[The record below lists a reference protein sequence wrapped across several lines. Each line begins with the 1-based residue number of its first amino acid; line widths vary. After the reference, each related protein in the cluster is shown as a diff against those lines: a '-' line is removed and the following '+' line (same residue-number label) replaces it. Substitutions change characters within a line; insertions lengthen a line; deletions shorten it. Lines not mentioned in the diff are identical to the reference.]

1 MKKGKVFYIIKNLK
15 KKYKKKKCVMI
26 KMTQNIKIYKYGN
39 KIGEYKITDKDYNYL
54 IKDSKTKKPSQI
66 KLTPTIIEKS
76 IQFLKKESD
85 NLKQELKNNDLGEK
99 NLNDEEFKTLMQSY
113 RYSKTFQE
121 RLLELQETMED
132 TDWFLIKFLDEK
144 ISLEHEILEI

>member
-132 TDWFLIKFLDEK
+132 TDWFLIKFSDEK
-144 ISLEHEILEI
+144 ISL

>member
-1 MKKGKVFYIIKNLK
+1 
-15 KKYKKKKCVMI
+15 MI

>member
-1 MKKGKVFYIIKNLK
+1 
-15 KKYKKKKCVMI
+15 MI

-144 ISLEHEILEI
+144 ISL

>member
-99 NLNDEEFKTLMQSY
+99 NLNDEEFKTFMQSY

-132 TDWFLIKFLDEK
+132 TDWFLIKFSDEK
-144 ISLEHEILEI
+144 ISL

>member
-144 ISLEHEILEI
+144 ISL

>member
-1 MKKGKVFYIIKNLK
+1 
-15 KKYKKKKCVMI
+15 MI

-39 KIGEYKITDKDYNYL
+39 KIGEYKITDNDYNYL

-66 KLTPTIIEKS
+66 KLTPSIIEEL

-132 TDWFLIKFLDEK
+132 TDWFLIKFSDEK

>member
-132 TDWFLIKFLDEK
+132 TDWFLIKFSDEK

>member
-39 KIGEYKITDKDYNYL
+39 KIGEYKITDNDYNYL

-66 KLTPTIIEKS
+66 KLTPSIIEEL

-99 NLNDEEFKTLMQSY
+99 NLNDEEFKNLMQSY

-121 RLLELQETMED
+121 GLLELQETMED

>member
-1 MKKGKVFYIIKNLK
+1 
-15 KKYKKKKCVMI
+15 MI

-39 KIGEYKITDKDYNYL
+39 KIGEYKITDNDYNYL

-66 KLTPTIIEKS
+66 KLTPSIIEEL

-121 RLLELQETMED
+121 GLLELQETMED
-132 TDWFLIKFLDEK
+132 TDWFLIKFSDEK
-144 ISLEHEILEI
+144 ISL

>member
-66 KLTPTIIEKS
+66 KLTPSIIEEL

-99 NLNDEEFKTLMQSY
+99 NLNDEEFKNLMQSY

-121 RLLELQETMED
+121 GLLELQETMED

>member
-1 MKKGKVFYIIKNLK
+1 
-15 KKYKKKKCVMI
+15 MI

-76 IQFLKKESD
+76 IQFLKKESE

-132 TDWFLIKFLDEK
+132 TDWFLIKFSDEK